1 MAITYDPA
9 KNERNI
15 RERNLSFDRAA
26 DFDFES
32 ALFYTEICKGEIR
45 RIAIGYLDKRLH
57 MLCYIPNRDGL
68 RVISFRKTNA
78 REAKKYGKAQTI
90 D

>member
-1 MAITYDPA
+1 MEIIYDPA

-15 RERNLSFDRAA
+15 RERDLSFDRAA
-26 DFDFES
+26 DFDFET
-32 ALFYTEICKGEIR
+32 AFYYTELRKGEAR
-45 RIAIGYLDKRLH
+45 RVAVGYLDRRLH
-57 MLCYIPNRDGL
+57 MLCYIPMPDGL
-68 RVISFRKTNA
+68 RVIGFRKTNA

>member
-1 MAITYDPA
+1 M
-9 KNERNI
+9 
-15 RERNLSFDRAA
+15 SFDRAA
-26 DFDFES
+26 DLDFES
-32 ALFYTEICKGEIR
+32 ALFYTEIRKGEIR

-57 MLCYIPNRDGL
+57 MLCYIPHPDGL